1 VDVLPFEMTA
11 FEELMTNPSKTAI
24 WSEIFR
30 KPGITAKELIE
41 VLNFK
46 KTKMYYNLKEMLN
59 SGLIEAE
66 VITVKQSLNLKKYR
80 ISKEFEKV
88 LKSREELNEKPREL
102 KLFSLF
108 IILTLLKIEIRKTM
122 NTTNKKILEKIQAVR
137 KENRLPRDIGIIF
150 YSMDREQQFIADFYE
165 FLETKISHHIRDYI
179 DPETYEKTYGGF
191 FFGFI
196 DPE

>member
-1 VDVLPFEMTA
+1 MKA
-11 FEELMTNPSKTAI
+11 FEELMTNPTRTAI

-30 KPGITAKELIE
+30 KPGITAKELIQT
-41 VLNFK
+41 LKFK

-88 LKSREELNEKPREL
+88 LKNPQVLLEKPRES
-102 KLFSLF
+102 KLFTLF
-108 IILTLLKIEIRKTM
+108 IISALLEIEIRETL
-122 NTTNKKILEKIQAVR
+122 NTTNEEIKEGRLKIREMKQ
-137 KENRLPRDIGIIF
+137 LPRGIGVLF
-150 YSMDREQQFIADFYE
+150 YSMDREQEILKDFSD
-165 FLETKISHHIRDYI
+165 FLETKIRHQLRDFI
-179 DPETYEKTYGGF
+179 DTETYEKTYGGF

-196 DPE
+196 SPQ